1 MKLDDACD
9 LYFQYLRVEKGV
21 SNETI
26 RNYAYDLKQFFIALP
41 KQSTDDMLSTDIT
54 DFVTIQM
61 KNQLS
66 VPTILRRISS
76 TMNFYLFLE
85 REHIIDFVVKDFD
98 RPRKMKNL
106 PKIIS
111 VEQVED
117 LLNAPD
123 LSKDEG
129 FRDRTM
135 LELMYCSGLRV
146 SELLSLK
153 VKQVNLEKQIIDVI
167 GKGNKQRKVPVGEY
181 ALDFVKQYIDSGYDA
196 YGVIIAIIGHL
207 PAPQLWLVLILL
219 TMILFYATS
228 FDSIAY
234 TASCYSYKK
243 LEGDEKPNKGIQL
256 LWCVLLILLPIA
268 LVFAESSINSLQTI
282 SIVSA
287 FPLGIIMIL
296 ILISFFIDS
305 KKRLKEIQNDKFIQA
320 IQSRQDS
327 NCNIE

>member
-153 VKQVNLEKQIIDVI
+153 VKQINLEKQTIDVI
-167 GKGNKQRKVPVGEY
+167 GKGSKQRKVPVGEY
-181 ALDFVKQYIDSGYDA
+181 ALDFVKQYIEEHRIHNPGKKSNYLFLNRYGEPLSRQYFFLQIKKYAKEAGIEEDISPHTLRHCFATHMLENGAELRALQEMLGHTNLSTTQIYTNISTKRILDA
-196 YGVIIAIIGHL
+196 YD
-207 PAPQLWLVLILL
+207 
-219 TMILFYATS
+219 LFT
-228 FDSIAY
+228 
-234 TASCYSYKK
+234 
-243 LEGDEKPNKGIQL
+243 
-256 LWCVLLILLPIA
+256 
-268 LVFAESSINSLQTI
+268 
-282 SIVSA
+282 
-287 FPLGIIMIL
+287 
-296 ILISFFIDS
+296 
-305 KKRLKEIQNDKFIQA
+305 KRK
-320 IQSRQDS
+320 
-327 NCNIE
+327 

>member
-85 REHIIDFVVKDFD
+85 REHVIDFVVKDFD

-153 VKQVNLEKQIIDVI
+153 VKQINLEKQIIDVI

-181 ALDFVKQYIDSGYDA
+181 ALDFVKQYIEEHRIHNPGKKSNYLFLNRYGEPLSRQYFFLQIKKYAKEAGIEEDISPHTLRHCFATHMLENGAELRALQEMLGHTNLSTTQIYTNISTKRILDA
-196 YGVIIAIIGHL
+196 YD
-207 PAPQLWLVLILL
+207 
-219 TMILFYATS
+219 LFT
-228 FDSIAY
+228 
-234 TASCYSYKK
+234 
-243 LEGDEKPNKGIQL
+243 
-256 LWCVLLILLPIA
+256 
-268 LVFAESSINSLQTI
+268 
-282 SIVSA
+282 
-287 FPLGIIMIL
+287 
-296 ILISFFIDS
+296 
-305 KKRLKEIQNDKFIQA
+305 KRK
-320 IQSRQDS
+320 
-327 NCNIE
+327 

>member
-66 VPTILRRISS
+66 VPTTLRRISS

-153 VKQVNLEKQIIDVI
+153 VKQINLEKQIIDVI

-181 ALDFVKQYIDSGYDA
+181 ALDFVKQYIEEHRIHNPGKKSSYLFLNRYGKPLSRQYFFLQIKKYAKEAGIEEDISPHTLRHCFATHMLENGAELRALQEMLGHTNLSTTQIYTNISTKRILDA
-196 YGVIIAIIGHL
+196 YD
-207 PAPQLWLVLILL
+207 
-219 TMILFYATS
+219 LFT
-228 FDSIAY
+228 
-234 TASCYSYKK
+234 
-243 LEGDEKPNKGIQL
+243 
-256 LWCVLLILLPIA
+256 
-268 LVFAESSINSLQTI
+268 
-282 SIVSA
+282 
-287 FPLGIIMIL
+287 
-296 ILISFFIDS
+296 
-305 KKRLKEIQNDKFIQA
+305 KRK
-320 IQSRQDS
+320 
-327 NCNIE
+327 

>member
-26 RNYAYDLKQFFIALP
+26 RNYAYDLKHFFIALP

-181 ALDFVKQYIDSGYDA
+181 ALDFVKQYIEEHRIHNPGKKSNYLFLNRYGEPLSRQYFFLQIKKYAKEAGIEEDISPHTLRHCFATHMLENGAELRALQEMLGHTNLSTTQIYTNISTKRILDA
-196 YGVIIAIIGHL
+196 YD
-207 PAPQLWLVLILL
+207 
-219 TMILFYATS
+219 LFT
-228 FDSIAY
+228 
-234 TASCYSYKK
+234 
-243 LEGDEKPNKGIQL
+243 
-256 LWCVLLILLPIA
+256 
-268 LVFAESSINSLQTI
+268 
-282 SIVSA
+282 
-287 FPLGIIMIL
+287 
-296 ILISFFIDS
+296 
-305 KKRLKEIQNDKFIQA
+305 KRK
-320 IQSRQDS
+320 
-327 NCNIE
+327 